1 MNEEIYR
8 EKSLEKVKS
17 PENLE
22 DYIRVSNPSV
32 WILIISII
40 VLLVGACVWG
50 TVGHVDSTLDVNVRS
65 EVGGLTAY
73 VDDADVQDMRP
84 GMIVKIKDFE
94 ATISKIERN
103 GQIYICTLQT
113 DKTLPEGFY
122 DGKLV
127 VERVSP
133 LSFVFN

>member
-50 TVGHVDSTLDVNVRS
+50 TVGYVDSTLDVNVRS

>member
-50 TVGHVDSTLDVNVRS
+50 AVGHVDSTLDVNVRV
-65 EVGGLTAY
+65 EGGILTAY
-73 VDDADVQDMRP
+73 VDDAKVKDIRQ
-84 GMIVKIKDFE
+84 GMIVKISDFE
-94 ATISKIERN
+94 TSISKIERD
-103 GQIYICTLQT
+103 GQTYVCTLQT

-127 VERVSP
+127 MERVRP